1 MSKSKL
7 GQVLESFENSPGSK
21 SLLALA
27 RELNLSR
34 SQTENLVDYW
44 VRKGRIRVV
53 AQQPDCQTCG
63 SEKACPFIFEMPRYY
78 EIVDE

>member
-7 GQVLESFENSPGSK
+7 GQVLESFENSPGGK

-27 RELNLSR
+27 RDLNLSQG
-34 SQTENLVDYW
+34 QTKNLVDYW
-44 VRKGRIRVV
+44 VRKGRIRAV

-63 SEKACPFIFEMPRYY
+63 TKKACPFIFEMPRYY
-78 EIVDE
+78 EIADD